1 MTTAEILTAYET
13 CERKGYWSLS
23 WQPNRMPDT
32 ALLQD
37 ALRTA
42 MLTDRKDYGEAAGER
57 VLELAEERGVETR
70 SHQVYA
76 AATSTACLA
85 DMLAVGI
92 RQSHKEAPWRVP
104 ETLDGV
110 WTPGTLIS
118 PCGAF
123 LRRFVLASSWSDDRR
138 LGEVNSWRT
147 MGEIAHYEMPMQLVV
162 AVIGPVRDG
171 KRHSYF
177 SKGLLHPKN
186 HKLRFRK
193 KSNSTSTDFKGTWEK
208 VWRED
213 HDEIATHEWLAAMA
227 EDDVLRDCLFVIDVP
242 VPEASK
248 IGHIRELAKQKLE
261 RLQKIDL
268 PEPQLTGCWWP
279 SLCSFV
285 DICHSGKWSE
295 PSEKAGFIPVRQLS
309 RAAVRP

>member
-1 MTTAEILTAYET
+1 MNSANHLSAYET
-13 CERKGYWSLS
+13 CERKEHFSLS
-23 WQPNRMPDT
+23 WEPNRMPDT

-57 VLELAEERGVETR
+57 VLELAETRGVETK

-76 AATSTACLA
+76 CATSTACLA

-104 ETLDGV
+104 EALDGV
-110 WTPGTLIS
+110 WTPGCLIS
-118 PCGAF
+118 PDNAF

-147 MGEIAHYEMPMQLVV
+147 MGDIAHYEMPMQLVV
-162 AVIGPVRDG
+162 AVVGPVRDG

-186 HKLRFRK
+186 GKLRFRK
-193 KSNSTSTDFKGTWEK
+193 KSNHTSTDLK
-208 VWRED
+208 
-213 HDEIATHEWLAAMA
+213 
-227 EDDVLRDCLFVIDVP
+227 
-242 VPEASK
+242 S
-248 IGHIRELAKQKLE
+248 
-261 RLQKIDL
+261 
-268 PEPQLTGCWWP
+268 TG
-279 SLCSFV
+279 
-285 DICHSGKWSE
+285 
-295 PSEKAGFIPVRQLS
+295 A
-309 RAAVRP
+309 